1 MSYLFK
7 IILTKSPHYLYELV
21 PPLQRSHRYPG
32 CFKLCVVGL
41 NFTVTHF
48 YRLLLMNVINWALI
62 LRTLTLMQFSAKEL
76 LAFIRPVGNS
86 MYGIYDLFGVTLIN
100 KFQLDFRHL
109 REHKFMHNFASTVN
123 PLCSCTL
130 ETENAEHFFLRC
142 QNNLSACTTL
152 MN

>member
-7 IILTKSPHYLYELV
+7 IILTKWPPYLYELV

-86 MYGIYDLFGVTLIN
+86 MYGIYDPLGVKLIIN
-100 KFQLDFRHL
+100 RSRLGLSHL
-109 REHKFMHNFASTVN
+109 REYKFRHNFADTAN
-123 PLCSCTL
+123 PL
-130 ETENAEHFFLRC
+130 
-142 QNNLSACTTL
+142 
-152 MN
+152 